1 LDPRRKLF
9 TTLNNRGGK
18 LKVKKKLLSVLL
30 STAMVAA
37 LLAGCNKTTPTSE
50 TTPAGS
56 EVVTS
61 QVPGGAGDV
70 VDVETLED
78 TGDTLTIYVWNEE
91 WLGFFEKYM
100 PNYTRDND
108 ADPLAGHLGDLPVVW
123 VENASTDNVYQTK
136 LDEALKDPNAD
147 VDIFLVEADYA
158 GKYTVPG
165 VAKPLGELGITDADL
180 ADQFAYTQQVVT
192 TDGVLYGSSWQT
204 CGAGMIYNREIAKE
218 VLGTDDPDEVQAKV
232 STWEDYQKVAA
243 DMKAKGYLMTPRAS
257 STYRVFS
264 NNVSSPWIKDGE
276 INLDPSI
283 KKWVDMSKEMV
294 EAGET
299 KTGDLWDAGDTYTK
313 NTTFCVFGPAWFFNF
328 CMGVDDPASI
338 AAKGGWGLCAGP
350 QAHYW
355 GGTWVCVADKSDN
368 LATAADIV
376 KTMTLDKDVLTKLVE
391 NENQDC
397 NSKELADKYAND
409 ATFGNDILGGQNP
422 YTIFSKAI
430 GGIDVSN
437 MSQYDQ
443 QFNETFQTYMDDY
456 FDGKL
461 TYDEAYEKFET
472 AVKEKV
478 PVLNN

>member
-1 LDPRRKLF
+1 
-9 TTLNNRGGK
+9 
-18 LKVKKKLLSVLL
+18 
-30 STAMVAA
+30 
-37 LLAGCNKTTPTSE
+37 
-50 TTPAGS
+50 
-56 EVVTS
+56 
-61 QVPGGAGDV
+61 
-70 VDVETLED
+70 
-78 TGDTLTIYVWNEE
+78 
-91 WLGFFEKYM
+91 
-100 PNYTRDND
+100 
-108 ADPLAGHLGDLPVVW
+108 
-123 VENASTDNVYQTK
+123 
-136 LDEALKDPNAD
+136 
-147 VDIFLVEADYA
+147 
-158 GKYTVPG
+158 
-165 VAKPLGELGITDADL
+165 
-180 ADQFAYTQQVVT
+180 
-192 TDGVLYGSSWQT
+192 
-204 CGAGMIYNREIAKE
+204 MIYNREIAKE

-243 DMKAKGYLMTPRAS
+243 DMKAAGYLMTPRAS

-313 NTTFCVFGPAWFFNF
+313 NSTFCVFGPAWFFNF

-368 LATAADIV
+368 LATAANIV